1 MLFCDP
7 LTLINI
13 PFRTI
18 NPTPP
23 SLAVILQEMKLTV
36 TMRKIVLIVGILAS
50 LAVAQVV
57 FAQSTE
63 GVITYEVKTNM
74 HRRLPPERAEMKTM
88 IPEYRTTKEQ
98 LFFNA
103 DESLQKPLIEDEEDQ
118 EFSSTSHSGGGMR
131 MVFRQPNV
139 ELYTQPATQKI
150 VSKQEFMGK
159 DYLVEDTLKMSPW
172 KFGTETKE
180 IMGYQCKQ
188 AYFTRT
194 EEQQTF
200 RVTGSGPPAPEKKMV
215 TQEITAWYT
224 DQIRGFLGPEKFNSL
239 PGTVLAIDIN
249 NGERVIVAA
258 KVELR
263 PLKKNELKVPEK
275 GQKISQADFRKMV
288 DEQMQQMRSSG
299 GMIIRN

>member
-1 MLFCDP
+1 
-7 LTLINI
+7 
-13 PFRTI
+13 
-18 NPTPP
+18 
-23 SLAVILQEMKLTV
+23 MKLTV
-36 TMRKIVLIVGILAS
+36 TMRKILLIVGILTS

-57 FAQSTE
+57 LAQTPE
-63 GVITYEVKTNM
+63 GVITYESKINM

-103 DESLQKPLIEDEEDQ
+103 DESLYKPLIEDEEDQ
-118 EFSSTSHSGGGMR
+118 EFSSTSSGGGGMR
-131 MVFRQPNV
+131 MVFRQPNT
-139 ELYTQPATQKI
+139 ELYVQPGSQKI

-180 IMGYQCKQ
+180 IMGYMCKQ

-194 EEQQTF
+194 EEQQSF
-200 RVTGSGPPAPEKKMV
+200 RISGSGPPTPEKKMV
-215 TQEITAWYT
+215 TLEITAWYT
-224 DQIRGFLGPEKFNSL
+224 DQIRGFLGPDRYNSL
-239 PGTVLAIDIN
+239 PGAVLAIDIN

-258 KVELR
+258 KIELR
-263 PLKKNELKVPEK
+263 PLKKNELKAPEK
-275 GQKISQADFRKMV
+275 GQKISQAEFRKLM
-288 DEQMQQMRSSG
+288 DEQMQKMQSSG